1 MRGLQQ
7 LGYSERNHNR
17 NYGKKGSESSM
28 KLAKRVEQVTP
39 SLTLAIDAKA
49 KALKASGVDICSF
62 SAGEP
67 DFPTPDHILAA
78 AKQALDDGKTR
89 YGPAAGEPRLRE
101 AIAQKLQKD
110 NGLCF
115 GAENII
121 VTNGGKHS
129 LFDLM
134 LAIIDAGDEVIIPSP
149 FWVSYP
155 EMVKLAGGIPVIV
168 PTDEKSQFKIT
179 PAQLQQAITP
189 KTKLFIINSPSN
201 PTGMVYTPAE
211 LEALAAI
218 VVANDLLVVSD
229 EIYEKLIYDG
239 AQHVSIGALGP
250 EIYER
255 TLVSSGFAKAY
266 SMTGWR
272 VGWLA
277 GPVEIIRAA
286 TLIQGHSTSNVCTF
300 AQWGAIAAL
309 EGSQDC
315 VESMRVAFA
324 ERRQSM
330 FDLINAIPG
339 LSCAKPDGA
348 FYLLPSIAQTGM
360 TSLEFCDAL
369 LEEQKVALIPGIA
382 FGADDF
388 IRLSYATDM
397 DTIKRGMERLD
408 KFVRSRSGSIG
419 ASRIQ

>member
-1 MRGLQQ
+1 
-7 LGYSERNHNR
+7 
-17 NYGKKGSESSM
+17 M

-49 KALKASGVDICSF
+49 KALKADGVDICSF

-67 DFPTPDHILAA
+67 DFATPAHIVEA
-78 AKQALDDGKTR
+78 AKQALDAGKTR
-89 YGPAAGEPRLRE
+89 YGAAAGEPRLRD
-101 AIAQKLQKD
+101 AIAQKLQND
-110 NGLCF
+110 NGLCY
-115 GAENII
+115 GAENVI

-129 LFDLM
+129 LFNLM

-149 FWVSYP
+149 YWVSYP
-155 EMVKLAGGIPVIV
+155 EMVKLAGGTPVIV

-179 PAQLQQAITP
+179 PAQLQQATTP

-211 LEALAAI
+211 LAALAEVI
-218 VVANDLLVVSD
+218 VSNDLLVVSD
-229 EIYEKLIYDG
+229 EIYEKLVYD
-239 AQHVSIGALGP
+239 ATQHVSIGTCSP

-286 TLIQGHSTSNVCTF
+286 TRIQGHSTSNVCTF

-309 EGSQDC
+309 ESSQAC
-315 VESMRVAFA
+315 VETMRVAFA
-324 ERRQSM
+324 ERRQAM

-348 FYLLPSIAQTGM
+348 FYLFPSIAKTGM

-369 LEEQKVALIPGIA
+369 LEEQQVALIPGIA
-382 FGADDF
+382 FGANDY

-397 DTIKRGMERLD
+397 DTINRGMERLD
-408 KFVRSRSGSIG
+408 KFVRSRL
-419 ASRIQ
+419 

>member
-1 MRGLQQ
+1 
-7 LGYSERNHNR
+7 
-17 NYGKKGSESSM
+17 M

-49 KALKASGVDICSF
+49 KALKADGVDICSF

-67 DFPTPDHILAA
+67 DFATPAHIVEA
-78 AKQALDDGKTR
+78 AKQALDAGKTR
-89 YGPAAGEPRLRE
+89 YGAAAGEPRLRE
-101 AIAQKLQKD
+101 AIAQKLQND
-110 NGLCF
+110 NGLCY
-115 GAENII
+115 GAENVI

-129 LFDLM
+129 LFNLM
-134 LAIIDAGDEVIIPSP
+134 LAMIDAGDEVIIPAP
-149 FWVSYP
+149 YWVSYP
-155 EMVKLAGGIPVIV
+155 EMVKLAGGTPVIV

-211 LEALAAI
+211 LTALAEVI
-218 VVANDLLVVSD
+218 VSNDLLVVSD
-229 EIYEKLIYDG
+229 EIYEKLVYDDT
-239 AQHVSIGALGP
+239 QHVSIGTCSP

-286 TLIQGHSTSNVCTF
+286 TRIQGHSTSNVCTF

-309 EGSQDC
+309 ESSQAC
-315 VESMRVAFA
+315 VETMRVAFA
-324 ERRQSM
+324 ERRQAM

-348 FYLLPSIAQTGM
+348 FYLFPSIAKTGM
-360 TSLEFCDAL
+360 TSLDFCDAL
-369 LEEQKVALIPGIA
+369 LEEQQVALIPGIA
-382 FGADDF
+382 FGADDH

-397 DTIKRGMERLD
+397 DTIRRGMERLD
-408 KFVRSRSGSIG
+408 KFVRSRSS
-419 ASRIQ
+419 ST

>member
-1 MRGLQQ
+1 
-7 LGYSERNHNR
+7 
-17 NYGKKGSESSM
+17 M

-49 KALKASGVDICSF
+49 KALKADGVDICSF

-67 DFPTPDHILAA
+67 DFATPTHIVEA
-78 AKQALDDGKTR
+78 AKQALDAGKTR
-89 YGPAAGEPRLRE
+89 YGAAAGEPRLRE
-101 AIAQKLQKD
+101 VIAQKLQTD
-110 NGLCF
+110 NGLCY
-115 GAENII
+115 GAENVI

-129 LFDLM
+129 LFNLM
-134 LAIIDAGDEVIIPSP
+134 LAIIDAGDEVIIPAP
-149 FWVSYP
+149 YWVSYP
-155 EMVKLAGGIPVIV
+155 EMVKLAGGTPVIV

-211 LEALAAI
+211 LAVLAEVI
-218 VVANDLLVVSD
+218 VSNDLLVVSD
-229 EIYEKLIYDG
+229 EIYEKLVYDG
-239 AQHVSIGALGP
+239 TQHVSIGTCSP

-286 TLIQGHSTSNVCTF
+286 TRIQGHSTSNVCTF

-309 EGSQDC
+309 ESSQAC
-315 VESMRVAFA
+315 VETMRVAFA
-324 ERRQSM
+324 ERRQAM

-348 FYLLPSIAQTGM
+348 FYLFPSIAKTGM

-369 LEEQKVALIPGIA
+369 LEEQQVALIPGIA
-382 FGADDF
+382 FGADDY

-397 DTIKRGMERLD
+397 DTINRGMERLD
-408 KFVRSRSGSIG
+408 KFVRSRL
-419 ASRIQ
+419 

>member
-1 MRGLQQ
+1 
-7 LGYSERNHNR
+7 
-17 NYGKKGSESSM
+17 
-28 KLAKRVEQVTP
+28 
-39 SLTLAIDAKA
+39 
-49 KALKASGVDICSF
+49 
-62 SAGEP
+62 
-67 DFPTPDHILAA
+67 
-78 AKQALDDGKTR
+78 
-89 YGPAAGEPRLRE
+89 
-101 AIAQKLQKD
+101 
-110 NGLCF
+110 
-115 GAENII
+115 
-121 VTNGGKHS
+121 
-129 LFDLM
+129 
-134 LAIIDAGDEVIIPSP
+134 
-149 FWVSYP
+149 
-155 EMVKLAGGIPVIV
+155 MVKLAGGTPVIV

-211 LEALAAI
+211 LAALAEVI
-218 VVANDLLVVSD
+218 VSNDLLVVSD
-229 EIYEKLIYDG
+229 EIYEKLVYD
-239 AQHVSIGALGP
+239 ATQHVSIGTCSP

-286 TLIQGHSTSNVCTF
+286 TRIQGHSTSNVCTF

-309 EGSQDC
+309 ESSQAC
-315 VESMRVAFA
+315 VETMRVAFA
-324 ERRQSM
+324 ERRQAM

-348 FYLLPSIAQTGM
+348 FYLFPSIAKTGM

-369 LEEQKVALIPGIA
+369 LEEQQVALIPGIA
-382 FGADDF
+382 FGANDY

-397 DTIKRGMERLD
+397 DTINRGMERLD
-408 KFVRSRSGSIG
+408 KFVRSRL
-419 ASRIQ
+419 